1 MEADMKQTLKISF
14 LFCAFFICGIYL
26 HADKDIV
33 ISVQDLP
40 EKVISYVKTHFPEQ
54 EIIKAVKDKD
64 GLSFTYEIKLSG
76 KIELEFTA
84 KGDIKNIDGQNKL
97 PDSVIPEKIL
107 NYVKTNYPDNY
118 ITGWSIEKR
127 IQEIELDNG
136 IELKFNK
143 KDDFIKIDK

>member
-1 MEADMKQTLKISF
+1 MKQTLKISF

-64 GLSFTYEIKLSG
+64 GLSFTYKIKLSG

>member
-1 MEADMKQTLKISF
+1 MKQTLKISF